1 MMTSSSFVYDQLYF
15 SGHRKAI
22 SCVKIKEYVS
32 KCEELNSVKSKLLV
46 FTGSEDSTV
55 RIWDSSSQKPIKCFT
70 QCFKGLEVDLLEFH
84 PTNSAVLFV
93 VCGNQ
98 LFAINFQLSSAVIER
113 SVLDTF
119 NDHSGIISG
128 DINSLAIHGEKL
140 QMAISDD
147 SCMIYLIPFC
157 HEGLFLPP
165 AAAASSTS
173 SSFYP
178 SLRRIHTNIIYSL
191 LFTNNTRKEELF
203 SGGFDFCLC
212 LWDLDGRNRL
222 NRSVT
227 ISANE
232 EFKDD
237 NQTLN
242 PPFIYCL
249 QLMFNNRLL
258 VVALGDGFVSALIAF
273 FLYLS

>member
-1 MMTSSSFVYDQLYF
+1 MNSSSRYLYEQWSL

-22 SCVKIKEYVS
+22 SCVKIKE
-32 KCEELNSVKSKLLV
+32 CENRFDEENSVKSKLLV

-55 RIWDSSSQKPIKCFT
+55 RIWDCSTHKPIKCFA
-70 QCFKGLEVDLLEFH
+70 QCFNGLEVDLLDFH
-84 PTNSAVLFV
+84 PVNCSVLFV

-98 LFAINFQLSSAVIER
+98 LFSVDFQLSPAMIEK

-119 NDHSGIISG
+119 SQSGVISG
-128 DINSLAIHGEKL
+128 DINSLAIHGERL
-140 QMAISDD
+140 QLAISDD
-147 SCMIYLIPFC
+147 SYSIYLIPFSK
-157 HEGLFLPP
+157 EGLFLPP
-165 AAAASSTS
+165 ATASSS

-178 SLRRIHTNIIYSL
+178 SLRRVHTNIIYSL

-222 NRSVT
+222 NRSIT
-227 ISANE
+227 ITTNE
-232 EFKDD
+232 ELKND

-258 VVALGDGFVSALIAF
+258 VVALGDGFVSLLTALF
-273 FLYLS
+273 C